1 MFGENTIKSLGNIT
15 FIKVRNFILLTNT
28 YTVEKNLNN
37 KLSNQ
42 EKNR

>member
-1 MFGENTIKSLGNIT
+1 MFGENTIKFLGNIT